1 MEHRPCSL
9 RVAGQEFVPHVG
21 MVHVG
26 DEDPGQGEAQ
36 SEEER
41 DSEGELP
48 AIDERPVQAPGAQ
61 QPHQSPQ
68 GQHEDDVLHSH
79 WEPLV
84 VEGLVALASRARVR
98 EVQPPEDGEDA
109 ASVVGTDPMPRQD
122 QGHSQVAVPLS
133 RPLLQSVEPVRRIPA
148 ELVVVQQVE
157 GGVVVSVVLH
167 DHVDP
172 WDGNEVCEGMGNV
185 GLPVVGRE
193 GGTMSHI
200 VEDVDI
206 LDAQHYQGSTND
218 ASGPSKGQQLV
229 LDHGP
234 IQDDGQALQDED
246 QGVDVPHVHLL
257 LWSDLREEECQV
269 ARHGFW
275 DVGGGDGSLRGLA
288 ALVLVHI

>member
-9 RVAGQEFVPHVG
+9 GVAGQEFVPHVG

-48 AIDERPVQAPGAQ
+48 AIDQRPVQAPRTQ
-61 QPHQSPQ
+61 QPHAGPE
-68 GQHEDDVLHSH
+68 GEDEGHVLHSH

-84 VEGLVALASRARVR
+84 VEGLVALASRARVG

-109 ASVVGTDPMPRQD
+109 ASVVGTDHVPRQD
-122 QGHSQVAVPLS
+122 QGDSQEAVPLS
-133 RPLLQSVEPVRRIPA
+133 GPLLQIVQPICRIPA
-148 ELVVVQQVE
+148 ELAVVQQVE
-157 GGVVVSVVLH
+157 GGVVMSVVLH
-167 DHVDP
+167 DDVDP
-172 WDGNEVCEGMGNV
+172 RNGNEVGEGVGDV
-185 GLPVVGRE
+185 GLPIVGRE

-200 VEDVDI
+200 VENVDV
-206 LDAQHYQGSTND
+206 LDAQNYQGSADD
-218 ASGPSKGQQLV
+218 ACGPSKGKQLV